1 MASFNI
7 QDEYLSQVN
16 RKQILQKNIAN
27 TQLYMDSNKMA
38 DTDAKLQVS
47 LHLSFG
53 ENTSL

>member
-1 MASFNI
+1 MVSFNI

-16 RKQILQKNIAN
+16 RKQILQENFANI
-27 TQLYMDSNKMA
+27 QLYVDSNKTA

-47 LHLSFG
+47 LHFSFG